1 MSSIIQLDT
10 AGWTNDLDFTD
21 YGLLIIHLR
30 VKLRRTSRLLKKD
43 SPSMSRRKRTKGP
56 LTPVNEVLN
65 SVMTGLEM
73 PEDIELKGKVFLA
86 WEEAVGDVAAH
97 THPFRFRGSTL
108 LVEVDEPAWLTELSM
123 RKTEIVNRLERAV
136 GEKVVEDIRF
146 EIKKKRR
153 EE

>member
-1 MSSIIQLDT
+1 
-10 AGWTNDLDFTD
+10 
-21 YGLLIIHLR
+21 
-30 VKLRRTSRLLKKD
+30 
-43 SPSMSRRKRTKGP
+43 MSRRKRSKGP

-108 LVEVDEPAWLTELSM
+108 IVEVDEPAWLTELSM